1 VGRSPTGLTDGA
13 GWSGI
18 AGLTACAVAVGA
30 SGVTLAHYPV
40 GRPLLTTAFA
50 LLAAAS
56 AFALDEPAS
65 VVVDVTPSAPA
76 AQTAARAVALTVPLC
91 GGLALVLAAAP
102 TVPAA
107 GMGLALAG
115 NLLPGFGIATVARL
129 RTGEPGVWA
138 SSAAV
143 FVLTVPSMYGPLGRR
158 IHMFPEA
165 PGSNG
170 LSSNTW
176 WWLAG
181 SASLLAITIA
191 ARSDRAFRPGSS

>member
-1 VGRSPTGLTDGA
+1 MGTLLRGA
-13 GWSGI
+13 GWSAI
-18 AGLTACAVAVGA
+18 AGLTACALAVGA
-30 SGVTLAHYPV
+30 SGVALVHYAV
-40 GRPLLTTAFA
+40 GRPLLATAFA

-65 VVVDVTPSAPA
+65 AVVDVTPSGPA

-102 TVPAA
+102 TLPVA
-107 GMGLALAG
+107 GMGLALVG
-115 NLLPGFGIATVARL
+115 NLLLGFGVASVARL

-143 FVLTVPSMYGPLGRR
+143 FVLIVPSMYGPLGRR
-158 IHMFPEA
+158 VHMFPEA

-191 ARSDRAFRPGSS
+191 AHSDRTFRPG